1 MWGVRRRDAARHNE
15 SGWLIRPER
24 DALLLSLGICLSVA
38 YFFAF
43 ICNSLRPSLL
53 SPEDSRSLE
62 TDEKN
67 QSIGEKRG
75 IAGGM
80 NPPVRERRKHER
92 LALRLPVWFSSPD
105 GSPNISCF
113 TENVSGG
120 GFYCLSPTPFSAEE
134 HKEVHLLLPTRGY
147 SRSAENV
154 DIRCNVRVVRVD
166 ALGAGR
172 GFGVACQIERYTF
185 LWAGAK

>member
-1 MWGVRRRDAARHNE
+1 MFVGPRK
-15 SGWLIRPER
+15 ER
-24 DALLLSLGICLSVA
+24 SLDQPGDVLLRS
-38 YFFAF
+38 
-43 ICNSLRPSLL
+43 
-53 SPEDSRSLE
+53 DSRSLE

-92 LALRLPVWFSSPD
+92 LALRLPVWFAGVE
-105 GSPNISCF
+105 GSPEINCF

-120 GFYCLSPTPFSAEE
+120 GFYCLSPTPFSADE

-147 SRSAENV
+147 SRAAENV
-154 DIRCNVRVVRVD
+154 DIQCSVRVVRID
-166 ALGAGR
+166 PQGPGR

-185 LWAGAK
+185 VWAGAAK

>member
-1 MWGVRRRDAARHNE
+1 MF
-15 SGWLIRPER
+15 SGPRGEH
-24 DALLLSLGICLSVA
+24 SLGKPGDLFTRSGSRCLE
-38 YFFAF
+38 
-43 ICNSLRPSLL
+43 R
-53 SPEDSRSLE
+53 
-62 TDEKN
+62 DEKN
-67 QSIGEKRG
+67 QSYGEKLG
-75 IAGGM
+75 IFAEM
-80 NPPVRERRKHER
+80 NPPVSERRKHER
-92 LALRLPVWFSSPD
+92 LALRLPVWFSNAD
-105 GSPNISCF
+105 GSPSINCF